1 MEAVRSPLE
10 FICGDGTRHDG
21 HAGACQDACA
31 AVSCCWTPY
40 HKDSCAQAPIC
51 QHFLPCL
58 YEHSQSN
65 DVAVVAAPAN
75 EMMDAPASAV
85 VTDNTTLASLSP
97 LRLICDPKR
106 VGDDPAARAFCE
118 RACDAGS
125 CCTADPPNNCYLA
138 NRDVCD
144 AYAACQAVA
153 MLSIRPPPANISDIC
168 SEKRMGTYTGRKEC
182 EILCDPAACC
192 LEAYRFVRDSC
203 YKGNEDVCHKFG
215 VCKILL

>member
-1 MEAVRSPLE
+1 
-10 FICGDGTRHDG
+10 
-21 HAGACQDACA
+21 
-31 AVSCCWTPY
+31 
-40 HKDSCAQAPIC
+40 
-51 QHFLPCL
+51 L

-106 VGDDPAARAFCE
+106 VGDDPAARTFCE
-118 RACDAGS
+118 RACAAGS
-125 CCTADPPNNCYLA
+125 CCTADLQNNW
-138 NRDVCD
+138 
-144 AYAACQAVA
+144 
-153 MLSIRPPPANISDIC
+153 
-168 SEKRMGTYTGRKEC
+168 KRMGMNTGRKEC
-182 EILCDPAACC
+182 EILCDPPACC

-203 YKGNEDVCHKFG
+203 YKGNEDICHKFG